1 MPALLTEKTKHT
13 SIIHIHRALNITTHF
28 FHGKVIVVVVIFVV
42 APVLKKATK
51 SGVERLFSERGK
63 TAELKCITERSY
75 PAAVF
80 KWSYQLLDCT
90 TVSLTCPSAK
100 PDGWRTQLPST
111 VTVEQ
116 RSSNVSVLVIP
127 GNIETLYFRCIA
139 ENPLARDFIQYQFI
153 RTSGK

>member
-13 SIIHIHRALNITTHF
+13 FIIHIHRALNITHF
-28 FHGKVIVVVVIFVV
+28 FRKVIVVVVIFVV
-42 APVLKKATK
+42 APVLKKSTK
-51 SGVERLFSERGK
+51 SGVERLIRERGE

-100 PDGWRTQLPST
+100 PDGWRTPVPSS

-127 GNIETLYFRCIA
+127 GTIETLYFRCIA
-139 ENPLARDFIQYQFI
+139 ENPVTHARDSIQYQFI
-153 RTSGK
+153 RTSRK